1 MDIQR
6 APQVNVPGRQETIK
20 DTGQHQGVLPQNVGD
35 IERLASAVGGGAL
48 AAYALGELPR
58 RLPLALLG
66 GYLLYRGASGSCALY
81 QALGMS
87 TAGDAKPVHIE
98 HSLTIDMEP
107 SELYAFWRDFRNL
120 PTFMRH
126 LKEVHVIDERRS
138 HWVASAP
145 AGMSVEWD
153 AEIFM
158 EKEGELIAW
167 RSLPDAQVANA
178 GSVRF
183 RPAGRTP
190 APPAGRCRGRWQ
202 PAGALGMVVAKLF
215 REEPSLQVS
224 EDLRNLK
231 RVIETGETIA

>member
-35 IERLASAVGGGAL
+35 VERLASAVAGGAL
-48 AAYALGELPR
+48 AVYAMSELPQ

-87 TAGDAKPVHIE
+87 TASDAKPVHIE

-107 SELYAFWRDFRNL
+107 AELYAFWRDFRNL

-126 LKEVHVIDERRS
+126 LKEVQVLDERRS

-183 RPAGRTP
+183 RPAANGRGTDLRVVLEYIP
-190 APPAGRCRGRWQ
+190 

-215 REEPSLQVS
+215 REEPSQQVS
-224 EDLRNLK
+224 DDLRNLK